1 MLKKAFLIYSIVTL
15 CISNIA
21 SAAVVSD
28 NDGSAFIT
36 KSEFDSLKTSF
47 QSQIDSYRT
56 GIDSKI
62 DSAIASYLSNIK
74 INPDPTNYWKKIVN
88 ATGNSLW
95 FANSISSGD
104 ENMTPEVVV
113 GVVRELYERYR
124 RPAAWG
130 WWGGPGGSPP
140 NFRHF
145 VNATTDSGSDTRHAD
160 VSVSVGG
167 RTDQA
172 SGSWTND
179 SRTAPTED
187 KLFYLNNNESVS
199 GSGTRWEIHKNP
211 KGYDLLRFYCKNY
224 YPMLIVDVW
233 DHIWF
238 DNTSDKYTSAFSQG
252 GKSYKTKGSGTVSL
266 LSTWGS
272 DTNGATR
279 TEGYVQSSS
288 NYIKTTL
295 LLNKVTDGIDY
306 TLFLYAGGVQNN
318 YIYCSYDDAQPNRV
332 TTEHT
337 ISIPTGKFRDLYH
350 TVQREAV
357 QENEIYGYDLK
368 YYYYNIPWYS
378 KQVSSFYNE
387 YVSSATGEDVFYG
400 QGCKILTA
408 ENIDEKDYNIKLK
421 LKTNDGTGN
430 IYYII
435 ADKQFDKD
443 GSIPSSNIRYQNMV
457 ASGIEEEISLK
468 LTKGNSLYINMY
480 AEDTGKLATIQSFEV
495 EMK

>member
-1 MLKKAFLIYSIVTL
+1 ML
-15 CISNIA
+15 
-21 SAAVVSD
+21 
-28 NDGSAFIT
+28 
-36 KSEFDSLKTSF
+36 
-47 QSQIDSYRT
+47 
-56 GIDSKI
+56 
-62 DSAIASYLSNIK
+62 
-74 INPDPTNYWKKIVN
+74 
-88 ATGNSLW
+88 
-95 FANSISSGD
+95 
-104 ENMTPEVVV
+104 
-113 GVVRELYERYR
+113 
-124 RPAAWG
+124 
-130 WWGGPGGSPP
+130 
-140 NFRHF
+140 FR
-145 VNATTDSGSDTRHAD
+145 S
-160 VSVSVGG
+160 
-167 RTDQA
+167 
-172 SGSWTND
+172 
-179 SRTAPTED
+179 
-187 KLFYLNNNESVS
+187 
-199 GSGTRWEIHKNP
+199 
-211 KGYDLLRFYCKNY
+211 
-224 YPMLIVDVW
+224 
-233 DHIWF
+233 
-238 DNTSDKYTSAFSQG
+238 
-252 GKSYKTKGSGTVSL
+252 
-266 LSTWGS
+266 
-272 DTNGATR
+272 
-279 TEGYVQSSS
+279 
-288 NYIKTTL
+288 
-295 LLNKVTDGIDY
+295 
-306 TLFLYAGGVQNN
+306 
-318 YIYCSYDDAQPNRV
+318 IYCSYDDAQPNRV